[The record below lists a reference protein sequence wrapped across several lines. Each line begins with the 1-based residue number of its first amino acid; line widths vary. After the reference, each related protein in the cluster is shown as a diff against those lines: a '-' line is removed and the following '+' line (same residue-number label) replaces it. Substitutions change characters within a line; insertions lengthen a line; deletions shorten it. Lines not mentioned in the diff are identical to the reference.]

1 MLQKRAFGRLERD
14 LLRDLGRPTGM
25 FPDHSLQ
32 FGLQLQPTFQRE
44 GRVQLTRRNSLW
56 STVLMASTLAMACG
70 YSEEEMQ
77 AERDKLA
84 ATQAKLAEAEER
96 GNSLEAQLQE
106 LNARNAELMER
117 LNLAGAEKGT
127 LSATLAERERALEEL
142 RARERQAQARLKTF
156 QEMVDKF
163 RAMIDSGKLRVRVV
177 RGRMVVE
184 LAENILFDSGRAEL
198 KKEGKEALEQVASV
212 LASIEN
218 RDFQIAG
225 HTDNIPIKSAR
236 FPSNWE
242 LSTARAVEV
251 TRYLASKGVDPA
263 RLSAAGY
270 ADTQPVAS
278 NADAEGRRQNR
289 RIEIVLMPNLDELP
303 DLSSLAEK

>member
-1 MLQKRAFGRLERD
+1 VDLKRIKSHWGALLIGSALFG
-14 LLRDLGRPTGM
+14 
-25 FPDHSLQ
+25 
-32 FGLQLQPTFQRE
+32 
-44 GRVQLTRRNSLW
+44 
-56 STVLMASTLAMACG
+56 ACG

-77 AERDKLA
+77 AQKDQLA
-84 ATQAKLAEAEER
+84 ATQAKLSEAEQR
-96 GNSLEAQLQE
+96 GNSLDQQLKELSAQ
-106 LNARNAELMER
+106 NAELMDR

-127 LSATLAERERALEEL
+127 LSQTLADREKALTELREREK
-142 RARERQAQARLKTF
+142 QAQARLKTF
-156 QEMVDKF
+156 QDMVDKF
-163 RAMIDSGKLRVRVV
+163 KAMIDSGKLRVRVV

-184 LAENILFDSGRAEL
+184 LSENILFDSGKDEL
-198 KKEGKEALEQVASV
+198 KKEGQEALTQVATV
-212 LASIEN
+212 LSSIAN

-225 HTDNIPIKSAR
+225 HTDNIPIKSAK

-251 TRYLASKGVDPA
+251 TRYLADKGVDPS

-278 NADAEGRRQNR
+278 NSDADGRRQNR

-303 DLSSLAEK
+303 DLSSLSGK